1 MSGAEPSTPQC
12 LPDALGVAWLSL
24 SNAQQDAFLS
34 ATPAGQLLALGIACL
49 VAEATGGATLRP
61 PSLVGRKA
69 EKDVLETAARDLQQV
84 VLHTAAS
91 AQSMD
96 GQIPLW
102 VQGRRGRIGIEVKTY
117 QAAVGT
123 EEVQKFVRDACSNDF
138 VVALFVST
146 RSPIARKRKGVHAE
160 RVATTRGLT
169 WLIFVSPAHEMS
181 VLVTGALALA
191 LELATDDRPR
201 ITSLPDDI
209 GECMQ
214 REVHALA
221 GAKRK
226 LRDEDGRAQ
235 TARDQVA
242 DALTASQQRLSSAV
256 EALVRG
262 AGLGAGADSMVSESF
277 PTAPDCLPTPVS

>member
-1 MSGAEPSTPQC
+1 M
-12 LPDALGVAWLSL
+12 
-24 SNAQQDAFLS
+24 
-34 ATPAGQLLALGIACL
+34 
-49 VAEATGGATLRP
+49 VAEATGETALRVP
-61 PSLVGRKA
+61 PLVGRKA
-69 EKDVLETAARDLQQV
+69 EKDVLEVAARDLQQV

-96 GQIPLW
+96 GQIPAW
-102 VQGRRGRIGIEVKTY
+102 VQGRRGRVGIEVKTY
-117 QAAVGT
+117 QASVGT

-146 RSPIARKRKGVHAE
+146 RSPIARKRRGLHAE

-169 WLIFVSPAHEMS
+169 WLIFVSPVHEMS
-181 VLVTGALALA
+181 GLVTGALALA
-191 LELATDDRPR
+191 LELATDNRPR

-226 LRDEDGRAQ
+226 LRDEDSRAQ

-242 DALTASQQRLSSAV
+242 DALTASQQRLSSAM
-256 EALVRG
+256 ETLVRDSG
-262 AGLGAGADSMVSESF
+262 ALSD
-277 PTAPDCLPTPVS
+277 